1 MWPKK
6 SAFFSDQTHPCG
18 SQENLSVKKQRRRTV
33 PWSGTS
39 VMPHTAAGHSL
50 PTGPLRRGTLWPHH
64 LRPARGFPG
73 RRPVGEAPK
82 TAEPDNGLSSK
93 AAPHRQKGPRDTQRC
108 LLPGHARPPPGQRS
122 PSPPGTHL
130 LRWPA
135 QVLQQAPQE
144 VQQQRHGRTARRKEP
159 QAGTPHASSP
169 GWRHLSAAGA
179 GRKGSFA
186 NRETA
191 VLSTANGGP
200 GAGRSREARREG
212 AVWMPPARRL
222 VPAAAAIA
230 RAPNGH
236 RGGWGGTASTGGSLP
251 GAYGWGAA
259 SHVWLSFGKMG
270 PERKVLTSSVDIA
283 IVPTLYTCVT
293 SETGAQNLQLA
304 LHL

>member
-6 SAFFSDQTHPCG
+6 SAFFSNQTHPWG

-50 PTGPLRRGTLWPHH
+50 PTGPLRRGTLWPHR

-73 RRPVGEAPK
+73 RRPVGEAPNADSG
-82 TAEPDNGLSSK
+82 TRELPGSS
-93 AAPHRQKGPRDTQRC
+93 APTERT
-108 LLPGHARPPPGQRS
+108 PGHAAVPPAGTRPPFPPGQHS
-122 PSPPGTHL
+122 PSPPGSHL
-130 LRWPA
+130 LGRPA

-159 QAGTPHASSP
+159 RAGTPHASSP
-169 GWRHLSAAGA
+169 GWRHLSETGA

-236 RGGWGGTASTGGSLP
+236 RGDWGGTASTGGSLP

-270 PERKVLTSSVDIA
+270 PERKVLTASVDIA